1 MELFKNTNFDFLGHK
16 WPFIIASLVLSV
28 AGLLS
33 LAVKGGPRYG
43 IEFKGGMIMTVKF
56 AQPPDVEKLRGA
68 LTRAL
73 PSPPSVQSFGG
84 TNEIEIE
91 VGLDPVAA
99 AKDPNAGL
107 DRSKQIVLDTL
118 ASTFGGS
125 ANGKLDLNNASGG
138 QVAARLTD
146 PLQRAGVQLS
156 QQQVDQLGADIV
168 AWRDQHGGLVTKI

>member
-1 MELFKNTNFDFLGHK
+1 MELFKKTNFDFLGHK

-33 LAVKGGPRYG
+33 LAWKGGPRDG
-43 IEFKGGMIMTVKF
+43 SEVKGGMIMTVKF
-56 AQPPDVEKLRGA
+56 AQPPDIEKIRSA

-73 PSPPSVQSFGG
+73 PSPPSVQSFDGS
-84 TNEIEIE
+84 NEIEIE

-118 ASTFGGS
+118 AAMYGKPGS
-125 ANGKLDLNNASGG
+125 GKLDLNNASAG
-138 QVAARLTD
+138 QLAARLAD
-146 PLQRAGVQLS
+146 PLQ
-156 QQQVDQLGADIV
+156 
-168 AWRDQHGGLVTKI
+168 